1 MLKISPRS
9 SRQGPR
15 EEGFNM
21 IDENDF
27 FRQVTTRVCG
37 SLDIKTAL
45 SRAFQYLREFI
56 PLDAMGLHLYEPE
69 LNVMRTIA
77 RVSPSGSYVM
87 DKVTPLIGK
96 LKESSDAVKI
106 VNHPDRDLLVKTM
119 IRRGKPSESSV
130 MLLYLMMGH
139 DRGGALSLRAEGREK
154 YKAHHA
160 KMLSLVAEPFT
171 IALDNALKH
180 RELSILKDRLADD
193 NRYLQKELR
202 DIHGDQ
208 IIGEKSGLKD
218 IMAMVRQVAPLDSP
232 VLLLGETGTGKDVI
246 ANAIHYASRRRGG
259 PFIKVNCGA
268 IPDTLLDSELFG
280 HEKGAF
286 TGADAQKRGRF
297 ERAHGG
303 TIFLD
308 EVGELLPQAQVRML
322 RVLQEKEIERV
333 GGTKVIPVDIRLI
346 TATNR
351 NLEEMA
357 RSNQFRRDLWFR
369 LNVFPILVPPL
380 RERKQDIPEL
390 VDYFLQKKSRDMK
403 LSRQPRLA
411 AGFINRL
418 LDYDWPGNVRELE
431 NVVERALILNRGE
444 TLTFV
449 DSIIPKKSGPTTPA
463 PGDVEASFNLD
474 AVMSAHITKVLRST
488 NGRVH
493 GPDGAAHLLGVNPS
507 TLRKR
512 MSKLGI
518 DYGRKFRVK
527 QEETS

>member
-1 MLKISPRS
+1 
-9 SRQGPR
+9 
-15 EEGFNM
+15 M

-37 SLDIKTAL
+37 SLDIRTAL

-77 RVSPSGSYVM
+77 RVSASGSHVM
-87 DKVTPLIGK
+87 DKVTPLRGK
-96 LKESSDAVKI
+96 LKEFPEAVKI

-119 IRRGKPSESSV
+119 IRHGKPSESSV
-130 MLLYLMMGH
+130 MLLYLIMGH

-160 KMLSLVAEPFT
+160 KLLSLVAEPFT

-202 DIHGDQ
+202 DIYGDQ
-208 IIGEKSGLKD
+208 IIGENSGLKD
-218 IMAMVRQVAPLDSP
+218 IMAMVRQVAPLTSP

-246 ANAIHYASRRRGG
+246 ANAIHYSSQRRGG

-369 LNVFPILVPPL
+369 LNVFPILIPPL
-380 RERKQDIPEL
+380 RERKSDIPEF
-390 VDYFLQKKSRDMK
+390 VDYFLEKKSRDMK
-403 LSRQPRLA
+403 LSRKPKLA
-411 AGFINRL
+411 SGTINRL

-431 NVVERALILNRGE
+431 NVVERALIMNRGE
-444 TLTFV
+444 PLVFTDAL
-449 DSIIPKKSGPTTPA
+449 IPKKADRSNRP
-463 PGDVEASFNLD
+463 PGTGEESINLD
-474 AVMSAHITKVLRST
+474 AVVASHIRKVLAST
-488 NGRVH
+488 RGRVH
-493 GPDGAAHLLGVNPS
+493 GPDGAAQLLGVNPS

-518 DYGRKFRVK
+518 GYGRSFKMKR
-527 QEETS
+527 EEKS

>member
-1 MLKISPRS
+1 
-9 SRQGPR
+9 
-15 EEGFNM
+15 M

-37 SLDIKTAL
+37 SLDIRTAL
-45 SRAFQYLREFI
+45 SRAFQYLKQFL

-77 RVSPSGSYVM
+77 RVSTSGSYVM
-87 DKVTPLIGK
+87 DKVTPLHGK
-96 LKESSDAVKI
+96 LKESSEAVKI

-119 IRRGKPSESSV
+119 IRHGKPSESSV
-130 MLLYLMMGH
+130 MLLYLMMGEG
-139 DRGGALSLRAEGREK
+139 RGGALSLRADGKEQYR
-154 YKAHHA
+154 AHHA
-160 KMLSLVAEPFT
+160 RLVALIAEPFT

-180 RELSILKDRLADD
+180 RELSMLKDRLADD
-193 NRYLQKELR
+193 NRYLQQELR
-202 DIHGDQ
+202 DIYGDR
-208 IIGEKSGLKD
+208 IVGEKSGLKD

-246 ANAIHYASRRRGG
+246 ANAIHYLSKRRGG

-286 TGADAQKRGRF
+286 TGADARKRGRF

-333 GGTKVIPVDIRLI
+333 GGTQSIPVDIRLI

-357 RSNQFRRDLWFR
+357 RSNQFRQDLWFR
-369 LNVFPILVPPL
+369 LNVFPILLPPL
-380 RERKQDIPEL
+380 RERRQDIPEL
-390 VDYFLQKKSRDMK
+390 VNYFLLKKSRDMK
-403 LSRQPRLA
+403 LSHPPKLA
-411 AGFINRL
+411 AGSIEGL

-431 NVVERALILNRGE
+431 NVIERALILNRGA
-444 TLTFV
+444 TLAF
-449 DSIIPKKSGPTTPA
+449 DDAFISKKEGRNVCLTGA
-463 PGDVEASFNLD
+463 VEESFNLD
-474 AVMSAHITKVLRST
+474 EVVAGHIRKVLRTT
-488 NGRVH
+488 NGKVH
-493 GPDGAAHLLGVNPS
+493 GPDGAARLLGVNPS

-512 MSKLGI
+512 MTKLGI
-518 DYGRKFRVK
+518 DYTKRSKPNIKRSV
-527 QEETS
+527 

>member
-1 MLKISPRS
+1 M
-9 SRQGPR
+9 
-15 EEGFNM
+15 M

-45 SRAFQYLREFI
+45 ARAFQYLREFI

-69 LNVMRTIA
+69 LDAMRTIA
-77 RVSPSGSYVM
+77 RVGASGSYVI
-87 DKVTPLIGK
+87 DKVTSLHGK
-96 LKESSDAVKI
+96 LEESHEPVKI
-106 VNHPDRDLLVKTM
+106 VNHPERDLLVRTM
-119 IRRGKPSESSV
+119 IRHGKPSAYSV
-130 MLLYLMMGH
+130 MLLYLVMEH
-139 DRGGALSLRAEGREK
+139 DKVGALSLRADGKAK
-154 YKAHHA
+154 YRADHA
-160 KMLSLVAEPFT
+160 RLLSLVVEPFT

-180 RELSILKDRLADD
+180 RELSNLKDRLADD

-202 DIHGDQ
+202 DIYGDK
-208 IIGEKSGLKD
+208 IIGENSGLKD

-232 VLLLGETGTGKDVI
+232 VLLLGETGVGKDVI
-246 ANAIHYASRRRGG
+246 ANAIHYSSKRRGG

-286 TGADAQKRGRF
+286 TGAGVQKRGRF

-322 RVLQEKEIERV
+322 RVLQYKEIERV

-369 LNVFPILVPPL
+369 LNVFPIVIPPL
-380 RERKQDIPEL
+380 RERKYDIPEF
-390 VDYFLQKKSRDMK
+390 VDYFLFKKSKDMK
-403 LSRQPRLA
+403 LSRPPMLA
-411 AGFINRL
+411 AGTINRL
-418 LDYDWPGNVRELE
+418 LNYDWPGNVRELE
-431 NVVERALILNRGE
+431 NVVERALILNKGE
-444 TLTFV
+444 SLFFTDPL
-449 DSIIPKKSGPTTPA
+449 IPKKSDGNARPA
-463 PGDVEASFNLD
+463 GGIEEETSHLN
-474 AVMSAHITKVLRST
+474 AVISSHIRKVLQTT

-493 GPDGAAHLLGVNPS
+493 GPDGAAHLLGINPS

-518 DYGRKFRVK
+518 DYGRRLRMKSDR
-527 QEETS
+527 